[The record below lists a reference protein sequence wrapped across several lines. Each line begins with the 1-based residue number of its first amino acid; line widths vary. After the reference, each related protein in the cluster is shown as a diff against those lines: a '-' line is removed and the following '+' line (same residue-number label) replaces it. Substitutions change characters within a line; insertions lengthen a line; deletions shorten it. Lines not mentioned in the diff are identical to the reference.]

1 MRARG
6 SACLRAADDRRTNE
20 QEKQS
25 FFDRDR
31 RCRGGHVARWM
42 CAAVR
47 AVIHSYKHKDLITR
61 ERERERNGVFK
72 LLQKFCSRRKRKQAK
87 ATFLRIV
94 QWERKE
100 QERTAA
106 VADIDEFEHPKEPLN
121 LLRLRA
127 RNVREIRMQCVEIE
141 CTRRFRNEC
150 ESRGWKEHNSSRNEN
165 HCVVCVSEQGLE

>member
-31 RCRGGHVARWM
+31 RYRGGHVARWM

-61 ERERERNGVFK
+61 EREREMESSNYYRNFVQEERESK
-72 LLQKFCSRRKRKQAK
+72 QKQLF
-87 ATFLRIV
+87 
-94 QWERKE
+94 
-100 QERTAA
+100 
-106 VADIDEFEHPKEPLN
+106 
-121 LLRLRA
+121 
-127 RNVREIRMQCVEIE
+127 
-141 CTRRFRNEC
+141 
-150 ESRGWKEHNSSRNEN
+150 
-165 HCVVCVSEQGLE
+165 

>member
-61 ERERERNGVFK
+61 EREREMESSNYYRNFV
-72 LLQKFCSRRKRKQAK
+72 QEEREQAK

-106 VADIDEFEHPKEPLN
+106 VADIDEFEHPEDPLN

-127 RNVREIRMQCVEIE
+127 RNAREIRMQCVEIE

-150 ESRGWKEHNSSRNEN
+150 ESRGWKEHSSRNEN